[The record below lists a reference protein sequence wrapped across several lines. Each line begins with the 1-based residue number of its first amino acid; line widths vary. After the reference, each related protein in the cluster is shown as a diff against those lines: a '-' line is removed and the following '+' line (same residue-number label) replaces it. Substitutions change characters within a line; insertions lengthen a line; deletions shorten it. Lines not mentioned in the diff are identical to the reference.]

1 MKPRLSPGDFRSM
14 LLALVAAITLVHA
27 LYALQVRPQA
37 RAIVAEQRARAV
49 VDPGYVAPRSLYV
62 TLGDYEQEIEIVL
75 MLWATSILALQAAK
89 LRGERREF
97 EALGGGATAPASPAT
112 LATRARAAAL
122 ARFAATGE
130 RRQAA
135 AVAHSAC
142 EAESDRM
149 DAELSMVRY
158 VAWAIPAIGFIGSAR
173 GIGDALA
180 VANRAEAGD
189 ISGVSAGLGVAF
201 NATLLALLLSIVLM
215 FLQQQ
220 LQRAQEALVSDV
232 DAWLD
237 RDVIAPLPEPQRAHE
252 PARIHPIE
260 LETGFELA
268 RDPLRTPEV
277 APLHEPVSAP

>member
-1 MKPRLSPGDFRSM
+1 
-14 LLALVAAITLVHA
+14 
-27 LYALQVRPQA
+27 
-37 RAIVAEQRARAV
+37 VAEQRLRAA

-75 MLWATSILALQAAK
+75 MLWASSILALQAAK
-89 LRGERREF
+89 LHGERRDF
-97 EALGGGATAPASPAT
+97 EALARTGAAAAAAAAGVAAPLARAMPAIAAAPSSHAT
-112 LATRARAAAL
+112 LAARARGAAL
-122 ARFAATGE
+122 GRFAATGE

-189 ISGVSAGLGVAF
+189 IAGVSAGLGVAF

-220 LQRAQEALVSDV
+220 LQRAQEALVSEV

-237 RDVIAPLPEPQRAHE
+237 RDVIAPLPEPELARAPE
-252 PARIHPIE
+252 PARQREP
-260 LETGFELA
+260 A
-268 RDPLRTPEV
+268 VLREPV
-277 APLHEPVSAP
+277 QLNEPVSAP